1 LTSENSSILDLNELN
16 GEFQNSADFVESL
29 LDESGTPVILEN
41 EADTLTLVEPAR
53 EVIEDTVVILEDKTS
68 TTEEE
73 SSEDTQSVEDEQVSS
88 IFKLVQ
94 IIILMF
100 RTKKNLIQ
108 R

>member
-1 LTSENSSILDLNELN
+1 MTSENSSILDLNELN

-29 LDESGTPVILEN
+29 LDESGNPVILKN
-41 EADTLTLVEPAR
+41 EEDTLTLVEPAR

>member
-1 LTSENSSILDLNELN
+1 MTSENSSILDLNELN

-68 TTEEE
+68 TTEEK
-73 SSEDTQSVEDEQVSS
+73 SSEDTQSIEDEQVSS
-88 IFKLVQ
+88 IF
-94 IIILMF
+94 
-100 RTKKNLIQ
+100 
-108 R
+108 

>member
-1 LTSENSSILDLNELN
+1 MTSENSSILDLNELN

-68 TTEEE
+68 TTEEK

-88 IFKLVQ
+88 IF
-94 IIILMF
+94 
-100 RTKKNLIQ
+100 
-108 R
+108 

>member
-1 LTSENSSILDLNELN
+1 MTSENSSILDLNELN

>member
-1 LTSENSSILDLNELN
+1 MKSKNSYFSDFNELN
-16 GEFQNSADFVESL
+16 GEFQISADFVESL

-41 EADTLTLVEPAR
+41 IEHTLTLVEPAR

-68 TTEEE
+68 TTEEK
-73 SSEDTQSVEDEQVSS
+73 SSEDTQSIEDEQVSS